1 MVNLSSCMTQ
11 ATGRW
16 DMKCNGPRNVLR
28 ARKTYRDEFASA
40 AGAASSI
47 YARLASHGDTNW
59 TEERLEITTQRVAPR
74 YRGLENT
81 EREFLRETDDET
93 PIVNSTNYHP
103 RVSASVLRNRRMHC
117 DKNFLSSSRFYIHRE
132 VLRLHDN
139 NALSATFER
148 RI

>member
-1 MVNLSSCMTQ
+1 MFCTRVKRIGMNLPLLLEQHPASTRVSHLTVTQ
-11 ATGRW
+11 IERKKGSR
-16 DMKCNGPRNVLR
+16 LR
-28 ARKTYRDEFASA
+28 HNASLRD
-40 AGAASSI
+40 
-47 YARLASHGDTNW
+47 
-59 TEERLEITTQRVAPR
+59 
-74 YRGLENT
+74 RGLENT